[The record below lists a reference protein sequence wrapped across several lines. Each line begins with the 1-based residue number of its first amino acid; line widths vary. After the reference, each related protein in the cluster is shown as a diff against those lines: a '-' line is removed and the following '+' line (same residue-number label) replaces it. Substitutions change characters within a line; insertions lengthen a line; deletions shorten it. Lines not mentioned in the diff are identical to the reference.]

1 MYFVVYAC
9 SAATN
14 IFIRGEEQG
23 QLANEIRI
31 LWGQNQALKEQ
42 LSMGSK
48 GQTRAWMISNK
59 LFQLN
64 VDKVQNF
71 NAHFF
76 EFPLDKQKENERLR
90 ETVARRSAKL
100 EQSRKECEALR
111 QENRQLQERLEES
124 SQETTQL
131 QETLQFSKD
140 ELHRYTRAHTHSH
153 HHSTPGNM
161 KPHTATNDNSKEP
174 LQLPLFHPISA
185 SQKHDSRQL

>member
-64 VDKVQNF
+64 VDKVQNL

-111 QENRQLQERLEES
+111 QENRRLQERLEES

-140 ELHRYTRAHTHSH
+140 ELHRYTHTQ
-153 HHSTPGNM
+153 P
-161 KPHTATNDNSKEP
+161 PP
-174 LQLPLFHPISA
+174 LYP
-185 SQKHDSRQL
+185 R